1 MAKKVKKTA
10 KRVAVKKAHLGTEE
24 NFRFALN
31 AAVLAVMIAV
41 LLAMVG
47 QIGDPTSWFS
57 KALMP

>member
-10 KRVAVKKAHLGTEE
+10 KRVLKKAHLGTEE

-47 QIGDPTSWFS
+47 QIGDPTGWWGR
-57 KALMP
+57 AMMP